1 MTYYYSGNLCLSLL
15 LVKLLLKQVSKC
27 MQILLFHCYVVN
39 ALGLSVQGEISGKA
53 TALADN
59 IIECNVNIMAALF
72 IKNLLQTIQQ

>member
-1 MTYYYSGNLCLSLL
+1 
-15 LVKLLLKQVSKC
+15 